1 MEKIE
6 RYRHY
11 LSAMGLSQ
19 QLADDKFLRDYVG
32 TYNTIINDTFR
43 ENLIQWVG
51 HLLKSLDK
59 MGEKSSQGFDLR
71 LMYSESDV
79 SSIPTSGTNLVI
91 VANVKDVLYFRIFDA
106 DGKVVV
112 DTDETRLTTQA
123 GPIADLKRQLDSVRP
138 PHELTRSEKDRV
150 IAKVASIVGHTRS
163 QQQNPEVDVELG
175 IRCARRMRTK
185 TVNLLKVPWG
195 SADPSDTV
203 DNNSD
208 AMANLET
215 RIQSVLRDCGLNSQV
230 VDRKTY
236 NEFFS
241 EPKDLPTA
249 YEQTPSIC
257 LFPFYKVDGNRPC
270 WSMFKFGFQQKLGL
284 IMNDATAGSL
294 LHERKSPGYV
304 EDVSLDWLLDRLH
317 EGLRSSQANK
327 GKYQRNVLLDFGKG
341 YAATDI
347 LEVMLKRGS
356 PNPVDFRKEEL
367 LVSLAEA
374 IEDPIRP
381 SEKPVTPIERKEDVA
396 KLLRARWGTRLALI
410 SDPGEPTFIYLKN
423 NYDPDLV
430 IYDFRHNVSVEV
442 GIGFSLGMIRWFVA
456 LPKAIRGLADQIY
469 NFLIGE
475 PKSEGWRHA
484 IESRGIDIVEGYL
497 RNNYYHDPSVLVDPN
512 ATGGI
517 LAN

>member
-6 RYRHY
+6 RYRQY

-59 MGEKSSQGFDLR
+59 MGEKSSQQPD
-71 LMYSESDV
+71 
-79 SSIPTSGTNLVI
+79 
-91 VANVKDVLYFRIFDA
+91 
-106 DGKVVV
+106 
-112 DTDETRLTTQA
+112 
-123 GPIADLKRQLDSVRP
+123 
-138 PHELTRSEKDRV
+138 
-150 IAKVASIVGHTRS
+150 
-163 QQQNPEVDVELG
+163 PEVGVEFG
-175 IRCARRMRTK
+175 KRCAFMMGIGS
-185 TVNLLKVPWG
+185 VNLLKVPWG
-195 SADPSDTV
+195 SANPSDV
-203 DNNSD
+203 ADNTSD

-215 RIQSVLRDCGLNSQV
+215 RIQSVLRDCGLNPQV
-230 VDRKTY
+230 VPRQTY
-236 NEFFS
+236 EEFFS

-327 GKYQRNVLLDFGKG
+327 GKYQRNLLLDFGKG

-396 KLLRARWGTRLALI
+396 KLLRAG
-410 SDPGEPTFIYLKN
+410 GE
-423 NYDPDLV
+423 LV
-430 IYDFRHNVSVEV
+430 
-442 GIGFSLGMIRWFVA
+442 
-456 LPKAIRGLADQIY
+456 
-469 NFLIGE
+469 
-475 PKSEGWRHA
+475 
-484 IESRGIDIVEGYL
+484 
-497 RNNYYHDPSVLVDPN
+497 
-512 ATGGI
+512 
-517 LAN
+517 